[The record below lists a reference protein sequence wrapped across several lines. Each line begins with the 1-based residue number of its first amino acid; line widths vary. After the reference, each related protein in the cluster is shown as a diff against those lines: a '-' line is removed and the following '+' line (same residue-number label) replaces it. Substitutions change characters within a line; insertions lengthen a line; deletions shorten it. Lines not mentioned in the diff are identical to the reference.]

1 MTGLID
7 HTACVKREA
16 SARSHSISNFTRQ
29 TAAMPSS
36 AFERLLDAQAEE
48 MLASMERIKER
59 RRTQAAQQPPS
70 ALCTDAALPA
80 AARAPPA
87 ASGATPRGSRSTT
100 PRTRADGSP
109 RPTPGY
115 CAPTLQSSKNTP
127 YSPPYSPRP
136 PSTPQTRASVA
147 ETRAARLWQVVEP

>member
-1 MTGLID
+1 
-7 HTACVKREA
+7 
-16 SARSHSISNFTRQ
+16 
-29 TAAMPSS
+29 MPSS

-70 ALCTDAALPA
+70 ALCATA
-80 AARAPPA
+80 AAAGALPA
-87 ASGATPRGSRSTT
+87 ASGATPRGGGST

-136 PSTPQTRASVA
+136 PATPQTRASVA
-147 ETRAARLWQVVEP
+147 ETRAARLWQVVEPWLVSHSEYSHTD

>member
-1 MTGLID
+1 
-7 HTACVKREA
+7 
-16 SARSHSISNFTRQ
+16 
-29 TAAMPSS
+29 MPSS

-70 ALCTDAALPA
+70 ALCATA
-80 AARAPPA
+80 AAAGAPPA
-87 ASGATPRGSRSTT
+87 ASGAMPRGGGST

-136 PSTPQTRASVA
+136 PATPQTRASVA
-147 ETRAARLWQVVEP
+147 ETRAARLWQVVEPQLVEP